1 MNPGEHERFQE
12 LAHQALAGEATPA
25 GQEELQALLAAHP
38 PLREEM
44 GRLEKE
50 AALLREVLPLLE
62 DLRQP
67 PRDLPPPPR
76 QRLRR
81 EVAAVFRA
89 REQRAGDE
97 LRALLRRLRETLGGP
112 PAAGRQE
119 LTRLIAALRDW
130 LEAHASWPFA
140 QGPRQ
145 VESHAFL
152 VETSV
157 ALYSPSLSVEPPEP
171 PPDPRTRLVR
181 QLAKLESSLG
191 GEGWMD
197 PVRREQVT
205 SLLPLL
211 EQEATPPPGGPA
223 S

>member
-1 MNPGEHERFQE
+1 MNPSEHERFQE

-44 GRLEKE
+44 ERLKKE
-50 AALLREVLPLLE
+50 AALLREALPLLE

-81 EVAAVFRA
+81 EVAAVFQA

-130 LEAHASWPFA
+130 LETHASWPFA

-157 ALYSPSLSVEPPEP
+157 ALYSPSLGPAP
-171 PPDPRTRLVR
+171 PPDSRTRLVR
-181 QLAKLESSLG
+181 ELATLEADLG
-191 GEGWMD
+191 RVSWRG

>member
-1 MNPGEHERFQE
+1 MNPREHERFQE

-25 GQEELQALLAAHP
+25 GQEALQALLAAHP

-44 GRLEKE
+44 ERLKKE
-50 AALLREVLPLLE
+50 AALLREALPLLE

-76 QRLRR
+76 ERLRR

-89 REQRAGDE
+89 REQRAEDE
-97 LRALLRRLRETLGGP
+97 LRDLLRRLRETLGGP

-140 QGPRQ
+140 PARLQ
-145 VESHAFL
+145 VESHEFL
-152 VETSV
+152 IDPSSRTF
-157 ALYSPSLSVEPPEP
+157 YSPSLGPAP
-171 PPDPRTRLVR
+171 PPDSRTRLVR
-181 QLAKLESSLG
+181 ELAKLESSLG